1 MIKRFLFLIIVSV
14 LLSACGG
21 DTSETVSEDNVE
33 NVEEEQ
39 QEETVEEESK
49 KPEKKGFET
58 KIIKINDELSY
69 PHLKINFNQ
78 VKLYE
83 KKGKK
88 YADIEF
94 DWTNLS
100 GDEFSLQ
107 ALAKMDVQQ
116 NGESLNEINDDWNP
130 ENSKRIGNDAFFR
143 IEHGVTIGVKFTYEL
158 IDEKAPIDIIF
169 YVLEEDDRV
178 ITIEIN

>member
-1 MIKRFLFLIIVSV
+1 MMIKKVLSFISILAV
-14 LLSACGG
+14 LLLVACGD
-21 DTSETVSEDNVE
+21 DTSEQSSEDNVE
-33 NVEEEQ
+33 EVEQEEVEEEN
-39 QEETVEEESK
+39 K
-49 KPEKKGFET
+49 APEKEKFET
-58 KIIKINDELSY
+58 KKIKINDELNY
-69 PHLKINFNQ
+69 PHLTINFNQ
-78 VKLYE
+78 VKVYE

-130 ENSKRIGNDAFFR
+130 ENSKRLGNDAFFR

>member
-1 MIKRFLFLIIVSV
+1 MIKKILSFVSILAVLSLI
-14 LLSACGG
+14 ACSD
-21 DTSETVSEDNVE
+21 DTSEQANQE
-33 NVEEEQ
+33 NVEEVE
-39 QEETVEEESK
+39 QEEAEKENK
-49 KPEKKGFET
+49 APEKEKFET
-58 KIIKINDELSY
+58 KKIEINDELNY
-69 PHLKINFNQ
+69 PRLTINFNQ
-78 VKLYE
+78 VKVYE

-107 ALAKMDVQQ
+107 ALATMDVQQ

-178 ITIEIN
+178 ITVEIN